1 MPLASNTLP
10 TELTFNVQDYNNE
23 DASTSIFVPAA
34 TDLTDLAVNIA
45 LFEAAIAGM
54 TDGFI
59 TGGGLSRAFN
69 QTDPRPEFGGPA
81 TSNVQRK
88 GVFIFENS
96 FGTYSRYQIPSIDRA
111 LVRPGTTAIDVTAPA
126 VAAYIALMTTAAL
139 APLPGVRPI
148 GGNGYQLVRL
158 VEAYEDTVSRPNPR
172 RR

>member
-1 MPLASNTLP
+1 MALAANQLP
-10 TELTFNVQDYNNE
+10 TELTFAIQDFNNE
-23 DASTSIFVPAA
+23 DSTTSVFVPANA
-34 TDLTDLAVNIA
+34 SLTDLAVNVA
-45 LFEAAIAGM
+45 AFETVIAGI

-59 TGGGLSRAFN
+59 VGGGLSRRFN
-69 QTDPRPEFGGPA
+69 QTDPRPDFTTVR

-96 FGTYSRYQIPSIDRA
+96 FGTYNTYTIPSLDRS
-111 LVRPGTTAIDVTAPA
+111 LVLPNSDRIDVLNPA

-139 APLPGVRPI
+139 QPLPGVRPI

-158 VEAYEDTVSRPNPR
+158 VDAYEDTVSRPNR